1 MCCIGKT
8 MLMNLECC
16 NVKTIYTKLGLLIN
30 LFQVGLLTLD
40 GHLVPVDRFSSLL
53 VSQTCSFLFC
63 KIKSLF

>member
-1 MCCIGKT
+1 

-16 NVKTIYTKLGLLIN
+16 NVKIIYTKLGLLIN
-30 LFQVGLLTLD
+30 LFQVLTLD